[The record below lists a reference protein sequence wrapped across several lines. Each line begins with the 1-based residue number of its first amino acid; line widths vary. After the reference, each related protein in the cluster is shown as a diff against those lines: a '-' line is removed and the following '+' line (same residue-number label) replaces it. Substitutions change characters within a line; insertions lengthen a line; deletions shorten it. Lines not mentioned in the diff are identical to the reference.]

1 MPKTESEAVAALA
14 KARAAFSAYK
24 GHFTRA
30 LKTFDRQVALVL
42 AAEPTSQ
49 AVAALETSHETFV
62 TRYNKASKA
71 LDDLIDATIAAEED
85 DAHTIDE
92 RDALDDEY
100 SKVEEVYMDAASRLS
115 RGLRRAQAPAA
126 AAAAPAAAG
135 AAANVVR
142 EAKGLKPR
150 DLLTSDTHVALREW
164 LTRFR
169 VYYEASKFEHGT
181 DALKHSYFYACME
194 DKLAFRVRSAATATS
209 AVLNTPGDD
218 PDPTSLE
225 TCSVSNSICKIL
237 SLHVVTG
244 SWATATRLARGSRT
258 G

>member
-1 MPKTESEAVAALA
+1 
-14 KARAAFSAYK
+14 
-24 GHFTRA
+24 
-30 LKTFDRQVALVL
+30 
-42 AAEPTSQ
+42 
-49 AVAALETSHETFV
+49 
-62 TRYNKASKA
+62 
-71 LDDLIDATIAAEED
+71 
-85 DAHTIDE
+85 
-92 RDALDDEY
+92 
-100 SKVEEVYMDAASRLS
+100 MDAASRLS

-169 VYYEASKFEHGT
+169 IYYEASKFEHAT
-181 DALKHSYFYACME
+181 DAMKHGYFYACME

-218 PDPTSLE
+218 PDPTSLGDFAARAVRYARFPL
-225 TCSVSNSICKIL
+225 CS
-237 SLHVVTG
+237 SLQAHGQPPQGWHKVHGLDEPVH
-244 SWATATRLARGSRT
+244 R
-258 G
+258 